1 MQRDINNLRDFE
13 TGDGLQIS
21 QDIVRK
27 KNKLKEIFESDPDL
41 KEILNAKSPL
51 PMNKFQDET
60 NPTEAEKLKREEII
74 HYNENIKHEQIIPWI
89 KLNGIQT
96 EVLNFLMF
104 DIEDE
109 NVVTYNDSIK
119 YQNLIVQCLV
129 HESDMMTEYEIPRT
143 DLLDAVVKD
152 LLLGSNVLT
161 NRIQLIQDEYRIVDN
176 DYYARVMTFRMKSG
190 NGYGQAANKY
200 DRLKV

>member
-21 QDIVRK
+21 WDIVRK

-51 PMNKFQDET
+51 PMNKFQDEN

-109 NVVTYNDSIK
+109 NVATYNDSVK
-119 YQNLIVQCLV
+119 YQNLIV
-129 HESDMMTEYEIPRT
+129 
-143 DLLDAVVKD
+143 
-152 LLLGSNVLT
+152 
-161 NRIQLIQDEYRIVDN
+161 
-176 DYYARVMTFRMKSG
+176 
-190 NGYGQAANKY
+190 
-200 DRLKV
+200 